1 MPMRAYRASTAY
13 AGAHITNNM
22 WLSIIVSAGL
32 MAVVIGANWMDP
44 RSNIWGHL
52 IALAGMVCGT
62 LIMIQSQVGY
72 VSPYAVDDAEDGDG
86 GEVLAPPM
94 SSVPRQ

>member
-22 WLSIIVSAGL
+22 WLWIIVSAVI

-52 IALAGMVCGT
+52 LAFAGMVCGT
-62 LIMIQSQVGY
+62 LIMIQSQIGY
-72 VSPYAVDDAEDGDG
+72 VSPYAAGNEDGDDT
-86 GEVLAPPM
+86 EVLTPPM
-94 SSVPRQ
+94 PSVPRQ